1 MSVIQHIGLIAGNG
15 KLPLLLAKNIRA
27 CGHRLVAIAFYEETR
42 KDLENYVDSI
52 HWVNIGELGK
62 TIDLLRQEKVK
73 KAVLIG
79 GVPKTH
85 FFSQAK
91 PDLRALKVLLRLPH
105 RQDDT
110 ILRAVAEEIESEGI
124 KIISP
129 LPFLAE
135 YIAPRGVW
143 TKRQPSEREKR
154 DLIFGQKIARQIG
167 GLDLGQTIV
176 VKNEMVLAVETIEG
190 TDQAIRRGAK
200 LGRGDVMVIK
210 MAKPYQDM
218 RLDLPVVGLQTIKT
232 LIKSGATALAVE
244 AGKTIVMNKDEVIK
258 QADENNLCLLGI

>member
-1 MSVIQHIGLIAGNG
+1 MSQNIGLIAGNG
-15 KLPLLLAKNIRA
+15 KLPLFLAKSIRA
-27 CGHRLVAIAFYEETR
+27 QGYRLMAIAFYEETR

-62 TIDLLRQEKVK
+62 IIDLLLKEKVK

-85 FFSQAK
+85 FFSRAK
-91 PDLRALKVLLRLPH
+91 PDWRALKVLIRLPH

-110 ILRAVAEEIESEGI
+110 ILRAVAEEMESEGI

-129 LPFLAE
+129 LPFLTD
-135 YIAPRGVW
+135 YIAPPGVW
-143 TKRQPSEREKR
+143 TNRQPTERERR
-154 DLIFGQKIARQIG
+154 DLIFGQKVARRIG
-167 GLDLGQTIV
+167 RLDLGQTIV
-176 VKNEMVLAVETIEG
+176 VKNEMVLAVEAMEG

-210 MAKPYQDM
+210 MAKPHQDM
-218 RLDLPVVGLQTIKT
+218 RLDLPVVGLTTIKT
-232 LIKSGATALAVE
+232 LIKAGATAMAMQ
-244 AGKTIVMNKDEVIK
+244 AGKTIVMEKNKVIR
-258 QADENNLCLLGI
+258 QANENNICLVGI